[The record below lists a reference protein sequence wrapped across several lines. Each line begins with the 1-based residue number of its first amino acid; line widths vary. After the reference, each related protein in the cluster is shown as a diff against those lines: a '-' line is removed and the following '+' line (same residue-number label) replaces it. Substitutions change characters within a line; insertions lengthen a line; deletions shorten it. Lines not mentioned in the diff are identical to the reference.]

1 MKWFR
6 VFMFLIFSAINVK
19 VKAWEIDFS
28 RRQMEFD
35 KVEDVRM
42 PASAVEEESA
52 ASLISKITK
61 HVEPSQDI
69 VILNTES
76 GFVPEV
82 IKLKKDV
89 NYNIHVV
96 NVNNKE
102 KNVSFLLDSFSQ
114 SHSTVFGAQKV
125 FSITPR
131 TEGIFSYQCPE
142 TSKQGKFVIVS
153 EKPTRKIASEEKE
166 K

>member
-1 MKWFR
+1 MRWIRITLF
-6 VFMFLIFSAINVK
+6 VVFSAINVK

-28 RRQMEFD
+28 RRQIEFN

-42 PASAVEEESA
+42 PASVVEEESA

-61 HVEPSQDI
+61 QVEPSQDI
-69 VILNTES
+69 VILNTEN
-76 GFVPEV
+76 GFIPEV

-96 NVNNKE
+96 NVNSKD
-102 KNVSFLLDSFSQ
+102 KNVSFLLDAFSQ
-114 SHSTVFGAQKV
+114 SHSTVFGMQKV
-125 FSITPR
+125 FAITPR

-142 TSKQGKFVIVS
+142 TSKQGKFVIVGD
-153 EKPTRKIASEEKE
+153 KPTRKVASDESVK
-166 K
+166 